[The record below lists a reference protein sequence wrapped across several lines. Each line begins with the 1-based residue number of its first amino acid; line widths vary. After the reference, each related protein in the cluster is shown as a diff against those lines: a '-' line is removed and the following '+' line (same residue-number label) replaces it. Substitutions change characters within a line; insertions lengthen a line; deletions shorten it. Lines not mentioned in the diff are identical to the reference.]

1 MTTKFDAI
9 VIGSGQSGPSLA
21 ERFSQTGKKVAIIER
36 HNFGGTC
43 VNTGCVPTK
52 TLVASAYVAHMARRA
67 AEYGIDVG
75 GDINVDMK
83 RVKARKDAIIMKSR
97 NGVMNWMEGLTNGKV
112 YRGHARF
119 SGPKSVVVNGEA
131 LTADKIII
139 NTGGRAL
146 VPDMAGLDTVA
157 YFTNSSMLEVDF
169 IPEHLLIVGGSYIG
183 LEFAQIYRRFG
194 SRVTIIEMADRL
206 IAREDA
212 DVSDAVR
219 EILEAEGI
227 EVRLNAK
234 CLSVENGGSDIAMNM
249 VCSVGAP
256 RLHGSHVLLAV
267 GRKPNT
273 DDLGL
278 DKAGIVTDARGYIT
292 VDDQCRTNIEGVW
305 AIGDV
310 NGRGAFTHTSYN
322 DYEIVAA
329 NIFDNDP
336 RRLSDRITC
345 YGLFI
350 DPPLGRVG
358 MTEKEVKAKGMK
370 ALVAKRLMSS
380 VGRARERGETQG
392 FMKVVVDAESKKI
405 LGAAILGIN
414 GDEVVHAFLDVM
426 SIGAPYTAISR
437 TMHIHP
443 TVAEYLPT
451 LLEDLKPL
459 E

>member
-1 MTTKFDAI
+1 
-9 VIGSGQSGPSLA
+9 
-21 ERFSQTGKKVAIIER
+21 
-36 HNFGGTC
+36 
-43 VNTGCVPTK
+43 
-52 TLVASAYVAHMARRA
+52 
-67 AEYGIDVG
+67 
-75 GDINVDMK
+75 
-83 RVKARKDAIIMKSR
+83 
-97 NGVMNWMEGLTNGKV
+97 
-112 YRGHARF
+112 
-119 SGPKSVVVNGEA
+119 
-131 LTADKIII
+131 
-139 NTGGRAL
+139 
-146 VPDMAGLDTVA
+146 
-157 YFTNSSMLEVDF
+157 
-169 IPEHLLIVGGSYIG
+169 
-183 LEFAQIYRRFG
+183 
-194 SRVTIIEMADRL
+194 
-206 IAREDA
+206 
-212 DVSDAVR
+212 
-219 EILEAEGI
+219 
-227 EVRLNAK
+227 
-234 CLSVENGGSDIAMNM
+234 MNM
-249 VCSVGAP
+249 VCSAGAP
-256 RLHGSHVLLAV
+256 RLHGSHLLLAV

-278 DKAGIVTDARGYIT
+278 DKAGIATDAKGYIT
-292 VDDQCRTNIEGVW
+292 VDDQCRANIEGVW

-336 RRLSDRITC
+336 RRISDRITC
-345 YGLFI
+345 YGLFT

-358 MTEKEVKAKGMK
+358 LTEKEVKAKGTK
-370 ALVAKRLMSS
+370 ALAAKRMMTS

-414 GDEVVHAFLDVM
+414 GDEVVHAILDVM